1 MENEF
6 IKNTELDYAEIY
18 RQNFMDAKDEIRN
31 LKFELEE
38 LRTENRTLKFEND
51 LLNRQLLIAENAV
64 MRNEGKI

>member
-6 IKNTELDYAEIY
+6 IKDTELDYAEIY

-38 LRTENRTLKFEND
+38 LKTENEVLKFENN
-51 LLNRQLLIAENAV
+51 LLNTQLSIAENAIL
-64 MRNEGKI
+64 KY